1 MIMPINRILFLPA
14 ALLMFVCTSSV
25 GAESVSGTVLSASG
39 QPVEGAEVIAAAPGK
54 AAWPNLAAEDRDE
67 KRQGVASTLT
77 GKDGKFTLEL
87 PADVGLLSITHPT
100 TGYAEVKP
108 PALAESSEVKLTPWS
123 RIEGTFKVGN
133 KPAPAGTKVTLGVFG
148 WNPQASKVQY
158 GYDTTTNAQ
167 GRYVFEQVG
176 AGLNKITS
184 KGSPTASTL
193 EQYVAVEPGKTVT
206 FDIGGKGRPV
216 IGKVVLPGGWEFK
229 SLKSTDDNTRLYSNS
244 YIRKNTPWPR
254 PPGYDSNSTPQQR
267 EETALAWIHSPEG
280 IEQFTPQYRCNIEF
294 APDGSFR
301 FEDVPAGKY
310 TVVLNIY
317 SRSGLIGHLEHPV
330 EVPEGPALP
339 TDQPLDLGELK
350 FEAAPDAPAAP
361 TAPTD
366 TKGL

>member
-1 MIMPINRILFLPA
+1 MVMPFNRFLFVLGALVAPA
-14 ALLMFVCTSSV
+14 VWVTHAR
-25 GAESVSGTVLSASG
+25 AESVSGTVLAASG
-39 QPVEGAEVIAAAPGK
+39 QPVDGAEVIAAAPGK

-67 KRQGVASTLT
+67 KRQGVATTLT
-77 GKDGKFTLEL
+77 GKDGKFTLDL

-108 PALAESSEVKLTPWS
+108 QALANSSEVKLSPWS
-123 RIEGTFKVGN
+123 RIEGTFKLGN

-158 GYDTTTNAQ
+158 GYETTTNAQ

-176 AGLNKITS
+176 AGLNKITC
-184 KGSPTASTL
+184 KASPTASAL
-193 EQYVAVEPGKTVT
+193 EQYVAVESGKTVK

-216 IGKVVLPGGWEFK
+216 TGKVVLPGGRDFK
-229 SLKSTDDNTRLYSNS
+229 DLKSTDDNTRFYSNS

-254 PPGYDSNSTPQQR
+254 PPGYDSNSTPQER

-310 TVVLNIY
+310 TLVLNIY
-317 SRSGLIGHLEHPV
+317 SRTGLIGHLEHPV
-330 EVPEGPALP
+330 EVPEEPALP
-339 TDQPLDLGELK
+339 TDQSLDLGELK
-350 FEAAPDAPAAP
+350 FEGATDAPAA
-361 TAPTD
+361 APAD